1 MSAPAKDRTHVYL
14 ALAPAASFAIN
25 RGSLDAPH
33 GEVHFRSPDDKFVVA
48 YKNGNVWAR
57 RGGFGV
63 SESHYREAF
72 RFLTLVG
79 IPGFARF
86 SKNRIGKP

>member
-1 MSAPAKDRTHVYL
+1 MTTATKDRLHIHIGVGPVASHV
-14 ALAPAASFAIN
+14 IN
-25 RGSLDAPH
+25 RGTLEDAH

-48 YKNGNVWAR
+48 YKDGKVWAR

-79 IPGFARF
+79 IPGFVRF